1 MARIAKILNTE
12 MIRGTLKYITLIAL
26 IIATTACT
34 DKSVRVYSD
43 PTEGRLLLGAT
54 VHLGD
59 GDVIQNAAIGVK
71 DGYVTLLADAAIDKL
86 DLDRFQV
93 ERLGP
98 EYHIYPF
105 RKTQLGNSGIVLA
118 RAQGDPINISI
129 RDQELEKCV
138 SVGCE
143 ALLLICRGSI
153 KDFDRFRVDYVFL
166 GDEKVKVLSQ
176 SDYAVSVIP
185 ND

>member
-1 MARIAKILNTE
+1 
-12 MIRGTLKYITLIAL
+12 MIRSTLKYLLILTFAVA
-26 IIATTACT
+26 ATSCT
-34 DKSVRVYSD
+34 DKALNVYD
-43 PTEGRLLLGAT
+43 QPTEGRLLIGAT

-59 GDVIQNAAIGVK
+59 GDVIRNAAIGVK
-71 DGYVTLLADAAIDKL
+71 DGYVTLLADAAVDQL

-118 RAQGDPINISI
+118 REDGKSINISI

-143 ALLLICRGSI
+143 AMLLICRGSI
-153 KDFDRFRVDYVFL
+153 KDYDKFRVDYVYL

>member
-1 MARIAKILNTE
+1 
-12 MIRGTLKYITLIAL
+12 MIRGTLKYLLITLVFVAG
-26 IIATTACT
+26 TSCV
-34 DKSVRVYSD
+34 DNSMPVYD
-43 PTEGRLLLGAT
+43 LPTEGRLLIGAT
-54 VHLGD
+54 LHMGD
-59 GDVIQNAAIGVK
+59 GEVINNAAVGVK

-86 DLDRFQV
+86 DLTRFQV

-118 RAQGDPINISI
+118 RASGDPINISI
-129 RDQELEKCV
+129 RDRELEKCV

-143 ALLLICRGSI
+143 AMLLICRGSI
-153 KDFDRFRVDYVFL
+153 KDYDKFRVDYVFL
-166 GDEKVKVLSQ
+166 GEEKVKVLSQ

-185 ND
+185 N

>member
-1 MARIAKILNTE
+1 
-12 MIRGTLKYITLIAL
+12 MIRGTLKILLFSLLAVSVTSCL
-26 IIATTACT
+26 
-34 DKSVRVYSD
+34 DKSMPVYD
-43 PTEGRLLLGAT
+43 LPTEGRLLLGAT
-54 VHLGD
+54 LHMGD
-59 GDVIQNAAIGVK
+59 GEIIQNAAVGVK

-86 DLDRFQV
+86 DLDKFQV

-118 RAQGDPINISI
+118 RAAGDPINISI

-138 SVGCE
+138 SIGCE
-143 ALLLICRGSI
+143 AMLLICRGSI

-166 GDEKVKVLSQ
+166 GEEKVKVLSQ

-185 ND
+185 N

>member
-1 MARIAKILNTE
+1 MPEMNTK
-12 MIRGTLKYITLIAL
+12 MIRGTLKYLIWAL
-26 IIATTACT
+26 LIVGISGCL
-34 DKSVRVYSD
+34 DKAVNVYD
-43 PTEGRLLLGAT
+43 EPTEGRLLLGAT

-59 GDVIQNAAIGVK
+59 GDVIKNAAIGVK
-71 DGYVTLLADAAIDKL
+71 DGYVTLLADAAVDKL
-86 DLDRFQV
+86 DLERFQV
-93 ERLGP
+93 EKLGP

-105 RKTQLGNSGIVLA
+105 KRTPLGNSGIVLA
-118 RAQGDPINISI
+118 RAQGAPINISI
-129 RDQELEKCV
+129 RDSELEKCV

-143 ALLLICRGSI
+143 AMLLICRGSI
-153 KDFDRFRVDYVFL
+153 QDYDKFRVDYVFL

>member
-1 MARIAKILNTE
+1 
-12 MIRGTLKYITLIAL
+12 MIRGTLKLL
-26 IIATTACT
+26 LFSLLVFSATSCI
-34 DKSVRVYSD
+34 DKSVPVYD
-43 PTEGRLLLGAT
+43 LPNEGRLLIGAT
-54 VHLGD
+54 LHMGD
-59 GDVIQNAAIGVK
+59 GEVIKNAAVGVK
-71 DGYVTLLADAAIDKL
+71 DGYVTLLADAAVDKL
-86 DLDRFQV
+86 DLDKFQV

-105 RKTQLGNSGIVLA
+105 RKTKLGNSGIVLA
-118 RAQGDPINISI
+118 RAAGDPINISI

-138 SVGCE
+138 SIGCE
-143 ALLLICRGSI
+143 AMLLICRGSI

-185 ND
+185 N